1 MSFSTQNS
9 PPVVSIVGRSGSGK
23 TTFLEKLISLFCREG
38 LKVGSVKHSSH
49 PALSLDS
56 PGKDTWRH
64 IQAGSRHVIM
74 VTPERVFSQR
84 LLDREP
90 QLSEIL
96 FEMRELDLVLV
107 EGWARQG
114 DRMVEVVSRQTG
126 LEPVNPRE
134 KLIALVSE
142 LPQNESG
149 LPTFNRNDIAGLADF
164 LHREIGF

>member
-1 MSFSTQNS
+1 MSASTQIS

-23 TTFLEKLISLFCREG
+23 TTLLEKLITFFSQAG
-38 LKVGSVKHSSH
+38 LRVGTVKHSSH
-49 PALSLDS
+49 PVLTFDS

-64 IQAGSRHVIM
+64 AQAGSRHVM
-74 VTPERVFSQR
+74 LVTPERILSQR

-90 QLSEIL
+90 LLSEIIV
-96 FEMRELDLVLV
+96 EMGGLDLVLV

-114 DRMVEVVSRQTG
+114 ARLVEVVSRQTG

-142 LPQNESG
+142 LPQNEPQ
-149 LPTFNRNDIAGLADF
+149 LPAFNRNDVTSLAVF
-164 LHREIGF
+164 LRTKIGF